1 MLKNYKKVDL
11 NTVYKMEKVCLKVV
25 VDCLYGHCV
34 DCNGGGLHINFWKI
48 LIEPLAIILTF
59 VNKGLHTVS
68 LCSYWLC
75 G

>member
-34 DCNGGGLHINFWKI
+34 DCNGGGLHINF
-48 LIEPLAIILTF
+48 ERFSLT
-59 VNKGLHTVS
+59 H
-68 LCSYWLC
+68 WQ
-75 G
+75 